1 MNTKEAKN
9 IISIIAISFSLWIFG
24 QNSYSTKASDINWVT
39 IEEADS
45 IQKTH
50 PEKQILVKFY
60 ADWCHPCKIMDQTT
74 LQNEEV
80 VKVIN
85 ENYIPVSFDGESPK
99 TFVFKDYKYFGVK
112 ASNGRYANT
121 FTGTYLDSKTS
132 YPSFVTIDNSGKRTS
147 LNRSGYIKKEAFLP
161 YLNQNK

>member
-1 MNTKEAKN
+1 MKMKN
-9 IISIIAISFSLWIFG
+9 IVSILAIGFSLMIFA
-24 QNSYSTKASDINWVT
+24 QDSYSVKSSDIHWVS

-45 IQKTH
+45 IQKVH

-74 LQNEEV
+74 LQNDEV

-99 TFVFKDYKYFGVK
+99 TFMFKDYKYFGVK

-121 FTGTYLDSKTS
+121 FTGTYLDSWSS
-132 YPSFVTIDNSGKRTS
+132 YPSFITINSSGERTS
-147 LNRSGYIKKEAFLP
+147 LNRSGYVKKDKFLP
-161 YLNQNK
+161 YLNRNK

>member
-1 MNTKEAKN
+1 MKN
-9 IISIIAISFSLWIFG
+9 IILILAIGVSLISFA
-24 QNSYSTKASDINWVT
+24 QDSYSVKSSDIHWVS

-45 IQKTH
+45 IQKVH

-74 LQNEEV
+74 LQNDEV
-80 VKVIN
+80 VRVIN
-85 ENYIPVSFDGESPK
+85 ENYIPVSFDGESPN

-121 FTGTYLDSKTS
+121 FTGTYLDSWSS
-132 YPSFVTIDNSGKRTS
+132 YPSFVTINSSGERTS
-147 LNRSGYIKKEAFLP
+147 LNRSGYVKKDKFLP